1 VQEYSAEE
9 IIEGIKERDSR
20 ILDHIYENYIHL
32 ITDLVRQNS
41 GTNEDAKDIYQDAI
55 LIIYQRVRK
64 NELKLNCTFGT
75 YIYSV
80 CRLLWLKNL
89 EKKKTERKYLDEKS
103 NYIELDD
110 NLLDIFEK
118 NDRQK
123 LYQYHFNKLSFKCQ
137 KILELSLA
145 GISAN
150 EIARILNFKS
160 EVYVRKRKHICK
172 ENLVSKI
179 KMDHRYRELVK
190 KD

>member
-1 VQEYSAEE
+1 MQGYSAEE
-9 IIEGIKERDSR
+9 IIDGIRERDTR
-20 ILDHIYENYIHL
+20 ILDYIYENYIHQ
-32 ITDLVRQNS
+32 IKDLVIQNS
-41 GTNEDAKDIYQDAI
+41 GTIEDAKDIYQDAV
-55 LIIYQRVRK
+55 LIIYQRVREK
-64 NELKLNCTFGT
+64 ELKLNCTFGT

-103 NYIELDD
+103 NLVELDD
-110 NLLDIFEK
+110 NLLDKFEK

-160 EVYVRKRKHICK
+160 EVYVRKRKHNCK

-179 KMDHRYRELVK
+179 KMDKRYLELVK